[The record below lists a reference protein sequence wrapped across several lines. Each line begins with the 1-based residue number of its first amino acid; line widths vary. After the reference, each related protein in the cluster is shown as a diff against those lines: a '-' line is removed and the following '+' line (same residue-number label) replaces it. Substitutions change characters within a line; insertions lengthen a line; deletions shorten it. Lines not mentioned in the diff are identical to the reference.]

1 MAKNVCT
8 TPALCKYMRPLM
20 GALMGVLV
28 GLVVHGS
35 ISCTDCFILGS
46 ATATAV
52 TGGILGLGLALF
64 LNRDMYRKERE

>member
-28 GLVVHGS
+28 GLVVR
-35 ISCTDCFILGS
+35 
-46 ATATAV
+46 TALSWEV
-52 TGGILGLGLALF
+52 PLQLL
-64 LNRDMYRKERE
+64 